1 MFVKY
6 KFVHSELI
14 YLGYKVITYKVK
26 MEHEFVNISR
36 LAYYWYKNCNIY
48 VKFIIVNLRLNI
60 RQLSTKINSLLSE
73 FGTSFFFFFVCLQNV
88 LIIEYVQTTFQSI

>member
-14 YLGYKVITYKVK
+14 YLGYKVITCKVK

-36 LAYYWYKNCNIY
+36 VAYYWYKNCNIY
-48 VKFIIVNLRLNI
+48 VKFIFVNLRLNI
-60 RQLSTKINSLLSE
+60 RTASSITVNQNKFTVVGIWN
-73 FGTSFFFFFVCLQNV
+73 FFFCLPRECIDN
-88 LIIEYVQTTFQSI
+88 